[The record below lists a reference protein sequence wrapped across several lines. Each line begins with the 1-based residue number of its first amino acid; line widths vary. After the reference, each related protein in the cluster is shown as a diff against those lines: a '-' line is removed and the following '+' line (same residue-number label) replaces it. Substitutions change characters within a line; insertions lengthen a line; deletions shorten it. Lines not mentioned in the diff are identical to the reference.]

1 MFVRLLVRQAR
12 ELFDVSGAAERR
24 SGVTLKRRRQSSI
37 FASSLAMGLLVAS
50 PQTVPQ
56 TVGRDAFARLLG
68 VRLHYVDWGGTGPVL
83 LFLTGLGDSAH
94 AFDSLAPQFTDRA
107 RVLGLTRRGQG
118 QSDGPA
124 SGYDPPTLAS
134 DIRAFLDALGIDKAT
149 LVGFSA
155 AGSEMTYFA
164 GAYPQRI
171 EKLVYLDAANDN
183 RSAYEL
189 ATNPRSKY
197 PLPLPD
203 PPGTL
208 GDIVRALRMADPDYT
223 RISAP
228 ALAFFVTYETTY
240 IPADADAELRARVLR
255 RWEEYG
261 KPFQQ
266 QRIAH
271 FARDMRNG
279 EVIEL
284 HDAEHGDFL
293 HTGPVQSRTV
303 REMRRFLFS
312 SP

>member
-1 MFVRLLVRQAR
+1 MSDPDRASTVGYNPHGDTDPMLT
-12 ELFDVSGAAERR
+12 G
-24 SGVTLKRRRQSSI
+24 RRQSM
-37 FASSLAMGLLVAS
+37 FATSLAMGLLVAS
-50 PQTVPQ
+50 PHRFQQ
-56 TVGRDAFARLLG
+56 GVGRDAFARLPN
-68 VRLHYVDWGGTGPVL
+68 VTLHYVDWGGTGPVL

-94 AFDSLAPQFTDRA
+94 AFDTLAPQFTNQA

-118 QSDGPA
+118 RSDAPE
-124 SGYDPPTLAS
+124 SGYDPPTLAF
-134 DIRAFLDALGIDKAT
+134 DIRAFLDQMGIEKAT

-164 GAYPQRI
+164 AAYPQRLD
-171 EKLVYLDAANDN
+171 KLVYLDAANDY
-183 RSAYEL
+183 RSGFEL
-189 ATNPRSKY
+189 ATNPRSRY

-208 GDIVRALRMADPDYT
+208 GKIVRASRVADPDYT
-223 RISAP
+223 RISAQ

-240 IPADADAELRARVLR
+240 IPADADAELRARLLR

-271 FARDMRNG
+271 FVRDMRKG

-293 HTGPVQSRTV
+293 QTGRVQTRTV
-303 REMRRFLFS
+303 SEMRRFLFPS
-312 SP
+312 H

>member
-1 MFVRLLVRQAR
+1 MLR
-12 ELFDVSGAAERR
+12 G
-24 SGVTLKRRRQSSI
+24 RRQSSM
-37 FASSLAMGLLVAS
+37 FATSLATGLLVTS
-50 PQTVPQ
+50 PHPLPQ
-56 TVGRDAFARLLG
+56 AVGRDAFARLPG
-68 VRLHYVDWGGTGPVL
+68 VTLHYVEWGGTGPVL

-94 AFDSLAPQFTDRA
+94 AFDTLAPQFTDRA

-118 QSDGPA
+118 QSDAPE

-134 DIRAFLDALGIDKAT
+134 DIRAFLDLVGIKKAT

-164 GAYPQRI
+164 GVYPQRVD
-171 EKLVYLDAANDN
+171 KLVYLDAANDN
-183 RSAYEL
+183 RSAHEL
-189 ATNPRSKY
+189 ATNSRSKY

-208 GDIVRALRMADPDYT
+208 GKIVRASRVADPDYT
-223 RISAP
+223 KVAAP
-228 ALAFFVTYETTY
+228 GLAFFVIYETTY
-240 IPADADAELRARVLR
+240 IPADADAELRAHILR

-271 FARDMRNG
+271 FVRDMRKS

-293 HTGPVQSRTV
+293 QTGRIQTRTV
-303 REMRRFLFS
+303 SEMRRFLFS

>member
-1 MFVRLLVRQAR
+1 MGILAAPAHTFPQA
-12 ELFDVSGAAERR
+12 
-24 SGVTLKRRRQSSI
+24 
-37 FASSLAMGLLVAS
+37 
-50 PQTVPQ
+50 
-56 TVGRDAFARLLG
+56 VGHDAFARLPG
-68 VRLHYVDWGGTGPVL
+68 VTLHYVDWGGSGPLV

-118 QSDGPA
+118 QSDAPE
-124 SGYDPPTLAS
+124 SGYDPPTLAG
-134 DIRAFLDALGIDKAT
+134 DIRAFLDLVEIEKAT

-171 EKLVYLDAANDN
+171 DKLVYLDAANDN

-208 GDIVRALRMADPDYT
+208 GQIVRASRAADPDYT
-223 RISAP
+223 KVSVR
-228 ALAFFVTYETTY
+228 ALAFFVTYDTTY
-240 IPADADAELRARVLR
+240 IPADADAELRAHLLR

-261 KPFQQ
+261 RPFQQ

-271 FARDMRNG
+271 FVRDMRKG

-293 HTGPVQSRTV
+293 QTGPVQTRTV

>member
-1 MFVRLLVRQAR
+1 M
-12 ELFDVSGAAERR
+12 LFA
-24 SGVTLKRRRQSSI
+24 T
-37 FASSLAMGLLVAS
+37 SLALALMVAPPHTLS
-50 PQTVPQ
+50 QAM
-56 TVGRDAFARLLG
+56 GRDAFARLPG
-68 VRLHYVDWGGTGPVL
+68 IALHYVDWGGTGPVL
-83 LFLTGLGDSAH
+83 VFLTGLGDSAH
-94 AFDSLAPQFTDRA
+94 AFDSLAPRFTGRA

-118 QSDGPA
+118 QSDAPA

-134 DIRAFLDALGIDKAT
+134 DIRAFLDLLGIEKAT

-164 GAYPQRI
+164 GAYPQRVD
-171 EKLVYLDAANDN
+171 KLVYLDAADDY
-183 RSAYEL
+183 RSGYEL

-208 GDIVRALRMADPDYT
+208 GEIVRASRVADPDYT
-223 RISAP
+223 KVSAP
-228 ALAFFVTYETTY
+228 TLAFFVVYNAPY
-240 IPADADAELRARVLR
+240 IPADADADLRARLLK

-266 QRIAH
+266 KRIAH
-271 FARDMRNG
+271 FARDMRKG

-293 HTGPVQSRTV
+293 KPGPVQTRSV
-303 REMRRFLFS
+303 REIQRFLFS
-312 SP
+312 Q

>member
-1 MFVRLLVRQAR
+1 
-12 ELFDVSGAAERR
+12 
-24 SGVTLKRRRQSSI
+24 
-37 FASSLAMGLLVAS
+37 MGLLVAPSHLS
-50 PQTVPQ
+50 PQAA
-56 TVGRDAFARLLG
+56 GRDSLARLPG
-68 VRLHYVDWGGTGPVL
+68 VTLHYVDWGGTGSVL

-94 AFDSLAPQFTDRA
+94 AFDNLAPQFTDRA

-118 QSDGPA
+118 QSEAPD

-134 DIRAFLDALGIDKAT
+134 DIRAFLDLMGIEKAT

-155 AGSEMTYFA
+155 AGSEMTLFA

-171 EKLVYLDAANDN
+171 DKLVYLDAANDN

-189 ATNPRSKY
+189 ATDPRSKY

-208 GDIVRALRMADPDYT
+208 GQIVRASRAADPDYT
-223 RISAP
+223 KVSAP
-228 ALAFFVTYETTY
+228 ALAFFVIYETTY
-240 IPADADAELRARVLR
+240 IPADADAELRARLLK

-261 KPFQQ
+261 KPFQH

-271 FARDMRNG
+271 FARDMRKG

-284 HDAEHGDFL
+284 RDAEHGDFL
-293 HTGPVQSRTV
+293 QTGPVQTRTV